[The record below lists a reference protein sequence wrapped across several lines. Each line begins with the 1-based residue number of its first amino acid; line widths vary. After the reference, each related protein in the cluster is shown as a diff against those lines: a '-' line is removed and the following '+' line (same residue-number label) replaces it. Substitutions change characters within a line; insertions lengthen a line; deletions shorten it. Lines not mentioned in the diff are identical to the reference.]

1 MRNIGWRERSEGR
14 FEWVY
19 KESSTLFPEWLNIYD
34 MRQDESQKDQLD
46 NEPKILLI
54 HKKGGK
60 EPPILLFSDG
70 EVDMIGVHDQW

>member
-1 MRNIGWRERSEGR
+1 
-14 FEWVY
+14 
-19 KESSTLFPEWLNIYD
+19 

-70 EVDMIGVHDQW
+70 EVDMIGVHDQRQHKLVVEEHCDCKIDGD

>member
-1 MRNIGWRERSEGR
+1 
-14 FEWVY
+14 
-19 KESSTLFPEWLNIYD
+19 
-34 MRQDESQKDQLD
+34 MRQDESQKDQLN

-70 EVDMIGVHDQW
+70 EVDMIGVHDQR